1 MGRRNKDVNVNKFYT
16 VLLVAVMLAG
26 HSSIGQCI
34 SAERPDV
41 HIVQKGDT
49 LYSIAS
55 KYGFD
60 YRELARLNGI
70 RSLGDIYIGLKI
82 QLHRSGDAPVARPL
96 ESKPAELLV
105 KDQPKVVMYRY
116 SEAALAHIDKI
127 REVAKPDTPV
137 IAKADSQVA
146 GDLQRAVR
154 ADEPLREFH
163 SNATNQ
169 ISEGVA
175 QEAESSQKPVK
186 TRILENMQSM
196 DERWMVINKTIS
208 PKILLRLCQ
217 EFKQDYPTSKYSPE
231 VEKTLNGAQMA
242 LHSQRAA
249 DLADDTFEMLYDRAY
264 VRDDLIKALRG
275 DKDSAY
281 RVANMYREG
290 GNGLPKDARRIEQWL
305 RFSAELGNGTA
316 CWELAELYLSTGLQ
330 ADAAK
335 YEYRAIKLGYVP
347 QSRLSNRN
355 Y

>member
-1 MGRRNKDVNVNKFYT
+1 
-16 VLLVAVMLAG
+16 MLAG

-60 YRELARLNGI
+60 YRELAKLNGI
-70 RSLGDIYIGLKI
+70 RSPGDIYIGLKI
-82 QLHRSGDAPVARPL
+82 QLHRSGGAPVARSL

-116 SEAALAHIDKI
+116 SDAALAHIDKI
-127 REVAKPDTPV
+127 REIAKPDTPV

-146 GDLQRAVR
+146 GDLQRAGR
-154 ADEPLREFH
+154 ANESLREFH
-163 SNATNQ
+163 ANAINQ
-169 ISEGVA
+169 ISEGVT
-175 QEAESSQKPVK
+175 QEVESSPKPVK
-186 TRILENMQSM
+186 TRIFENMQSM

-217 EFKQDYPTSKYSPE
+217 EFKQDYPTSKYSLE

-264 VRDDLIKALRG
+264 VRDDLVKALRG